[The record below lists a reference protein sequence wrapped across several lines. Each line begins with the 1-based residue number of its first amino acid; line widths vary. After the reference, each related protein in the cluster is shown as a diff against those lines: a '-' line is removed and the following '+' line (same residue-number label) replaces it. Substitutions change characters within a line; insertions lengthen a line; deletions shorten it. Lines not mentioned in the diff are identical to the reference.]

1 MFCAMFRRLG
11 PTLLLVVLPAIAAAQ
26 EDAIFTDMGLDQAI
40 TESQRQNRILLV
52 YFTTDWCGPCQVM
65 KQTTWTDPDVIA
77 WLGEHTVALR
87 IDGDRRAADAQRLN
101 IVAYPTFVA
110 FRDGR
115 EFDRMSG
122 YASPEGLLQWLEPIR
137 QGVHPLDALRTKAEQ
152 SGDVRDQFV
161 LVATLLNR
169 NMIPEAA
176 ERTLVLW
183 DGLADYRN
191 AVVRQPDAQIVELL
205 AQFAMG
211 HPPTRQALQTRL
223 MQYQSDVDA
232 GKADLRRIEE
242 WILLSSILNQPAAPV
257 AWHDRLAADEANREQ
272 LAAVGPLLEPLLVGR
287 NRYADLGRLYPDPA
301 ARVHELVQYEQAIV
315 ADPEMADNERGRQM
329 AHLFF
334 VSAAANLYAGV
345 LTAQREQEAV
355 AVSDAAVA
363 GFGPDAAVFLVDTA
377 LSAGQPRQVHR
388 QMLAAVTSHDDQ
400 VNALRSRL
408 DTVLGPEAA
417 DDAPQP

>member
-1 MFCAMFRRLG
+1 MFRVSLRGLW
-11 PTLLLVVLPAIAAAQ
+11 PALLLAVLPTTAAAQ
-26 EDAIFTDMGLDQAI
+26 EDAIFTDMALDQAI
-40 TESQRQNRILLV
+40 AQSQQQNRILLV
-52 YFTTDWCGPCQVM
+52 YFTTDWCAPCQVM

-77 WLGEHTVALR
+77 WLGEHTLALR
-87 IDGDRRAADAQRLN
+87 IDGDRRPADVQRLN

-122 YASPEGLLQWLEPIR
+122 YASAEGLLQWLEPIR
-137 QGVHPLDALRTKAEQ
+137 QGVHPLDALRAKAEQ
-152 SGDVRDQFV
+152 SGDIRDQFA
-161 LVATLLNR
+161 LLATLLNR
-169 NMIPEAA
+169 DMIPEAA
-176 ERTLVLW
+176 ERTLGLW
-183 DGLADYRN
+183 DKLDGYRN
-191 AVVRQPDAQIVELL
+191 TTVRQPHAQLYELL
-205 AQFAMG
+205 ARFAMR
-211 HPPTRQALQTRL
+211 HPPTRQTLQTRL
-223 MQYQSDVDA
+223 TQYQSDVDA

-242 WILLSSILNQPAAPV
+242 WILLSSILNQPGAPV

-272 LAAVGPLLEPLLVGR
+272 LVAVGPLLEPLLVGR

-301 ARVHELVQYEQAIV
+301 ARVHELVEYEQAIV
-315 ADPEMADNERGRQM
+315 AGPDMADNEQGRQM

-334 VSAAANLYAGV
+334 VNAAANLYAGV

-355 AVSDAAVA
+355 AVSDAAIA

-400 VNALRSRL
+400 VTALRSRL
-408 DTVLGPEAA
+408 DTVLGPESG
-417 DDAPQP
+417 DGSPRP